1 MFELELEESYYD
13 DLIRIA
19 RELGLKVEET
29 IEGVLK
35 ALLVTPFVKSI
46 VNVMGEMPKEMDVNS
61 QFSTVMRQIFKCGFT
76 FFLSDIK
83 ALLERLEAAGD
94 FVIEDLE
101 FNMFENKH
109 FLQFEST
116 GWNRENLID
125 QFALW
130 IEGRSAYMTV
140 FFHPEYHDNLNVK
153 WILKHIHEIAEELEE
168 TFSQDEELCI
178 LGEVEIEV
186 VDEEFEQSI
195 NISID
200 VEDIED
206 LPTIKQLTETIWK
219 AINKIKKKGGRSK

>member
-1 MFELELEESYYD
+1 MEE
-13 DLIRIA
+13 A
-19 RELGLKVEET
+19 

-35 ALLVTPFVKSI
+35 ALLVELSSSLVKSM

-61 QFSTVMRQIFKCGFT
+61 QFSTVMRQTFKCGFT
-76 FFLSDIK
+76 VFLSDIK
-83 ALLERLEAAGD
+83 ALLERLEATGD
-94 FVIEDLE
+94 FVIEDLQ

-130 IEGRSAYMTV
+130 IDGRSAYMTA

-153 WILKHIHEIAEELEE
+153 WILKNIHEIAEKLEE
-168 TFSQDEELCI
+168 TFSQDEELHI
-178 LGEVEIEV
+178 PGEVEIEV

-195 NISID
+195 NININ

-219 AINKIKKKGGRSK
+219 TINKTKKKRGKI